1 MEKRFENKGDFN
13 FNLTFMDS
21 PMGIITHSSLEN
33 RLANPAKKVM
43 IWRLM
48 ENYFSALLI
57 TMGFL
62 RNFFHARMSW
72 EIAEELFNSFMD
84 LVMVQ

>member
-1 MEKRFENKGDFN
+1 
-13 FNLTFMDS
+13 
-21 PMGIITHSSLEN
+21 
-33 RLANPAKKVM
+33 M

-48 ENYFSALLI
+48 ENYSLALLI

-62 RNFFHARMSW
+62 RNFFYARVSW
-72 EIAEELFNSFMD
+72 EIGEELFNSFMD